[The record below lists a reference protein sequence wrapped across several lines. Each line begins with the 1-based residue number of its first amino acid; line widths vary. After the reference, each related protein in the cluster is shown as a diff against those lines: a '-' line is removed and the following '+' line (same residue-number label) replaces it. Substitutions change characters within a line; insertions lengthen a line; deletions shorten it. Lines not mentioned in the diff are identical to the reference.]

1 MTEDIYIEKFK
12 IIYFK
17 LRKKYISE
25 LLKGIDN
32 YQSKQNAFSL
42 ITYHEKN
49 FFFQQ
54 LRDRNLTLYDCLS
67 LTEER
72 LIFD

>member
-25 LLKGIDN
+25 LLEGNDN
-32 YQSKQNAFSL
+32 YQSKENAFTL
-42 ITYHEKN
+42 LTYDEKN
-49 FFFQQ
+49 FFFEQ